1 MSFESLQVMIQVLSP
16 ALHDLFLGQTKMISY
31 TGATSYLLRREFM
44 DIILKA
50 LQTSVRHLEIIDEI
64 FRSEEYP
71 DKKLYID
78 FSDRI
83 RALNDSQGFKKFTD
97 ELYVGGKKGEGEK
110 AYGRQMI
117 LSDVFEYIIN
127 GRGYYYAQWNTKR
140 KAVFIELVLN
150 LLNQLILWDS
160 LTVNHEIR
168 SKVLKRLREQIGME
182 FFKEEEME
190 KRHSALQLYAGDIGF
205 DTADKTLPREVTK
218 VMGYEGNDA
227 QETEKIR
234 YRLDEYFDSILPKTA
249 GGLWGELIVYLY
261 LLRLNLGYVLPLLL
275 NQRILAGGDSLPLKP
290 PDFLV
295 IREDGSLI
303 GVEVGGG
310 KEMHSGRFSSKV
322 KCQMVTVENPR
333 VPPRCPICGKKTLF
347 CPKIIKDYADI
358 ENNPLLSVKHGI
370 LCAHECDLYKYEEV
384 IEGKCPYTLYRGP
397 VSQRVE
403 AKQEIKYG
411 TYYHYHYSCILSV
424 NDKEALA
431 TVARRKKRFER
442 KLGTSVEEKA
452 RINVLKINYPY
463 VDGLETFDKNILKE
477 NIVCYGRF
485 PNGKNC
491 KFCNYTIQCEKLS
504 RINEL
509 LKDIEGPRKEEA
521 EKEIRNLLPQ

>member
-1 MSFESLQVMIQVLSP
+1 
-16 ALHDLFLGQTKMISY
+16 
-31 TGATSYLLRREFM
+31 M

-71 DKKLYID
+71 DKKLYMD
-78 FSDRI
+78 SSDRI
-83 RALNDSQGFKKFTD
+83 RELNDSEGFKKFTD
-97 ELYVGGKKGEGEK
+97 EFYVGGKKGKGEE

-127 GRGYYYAQWNTKR
+127 GRGYYYAQWSTKR
-140 KAVFIELVLN
+140 KAIFIELILN

-160 LTVNHEIR
+160 LTASPEIR
-168 SKVLKRLREQIGME
+168 SKVLKRLREEIGTE

-190 KRHSALQLYAGDIGF
+190 RRHSGLQLYAGDIGF
-205 DTADKTLPREVTK
+205 ETADKNLPKEVTR
-218 VMGYEGNDA
+218 VMGYEGNDIPV
-227 QETEKIR
+227 EKIR
-234 YRLDEYFDSILPKTA
+234 YWLDEYFDSILPKTA

-275 NQRILAGGDSLPLKP
+275 NQRILAGGDSQPLKP

-295 IREDGSLI
+295 IREDGSLV

-310 KEMHSGRFSSKV
+310 KEIQSGRFSSKV
-322 KCQMVTVENPR
+322 RCQMVTVENPR

-347 CPKIIKDYADI
+347 CPKIMKDYADI
-358 ENNPLLSVKHGI
+358 ENNPLLLVKDDI
-370 LCAHECDLYKYEEV
+370 LCAHECDLYEYGQV
-384 IEGKCPYTLYRGP
+384 IEGKCPYTLYRGK
-397 VSQRVE
+397 VSQKVQ

-411 TYYHYHYSCILSV
+411 SDYHYHYRCILSLK
-424 NDKEALA
+424 DEDALT
-431 TVARRKKRFER
+431 TVAKRRERFER
-442 KLGTSVEEKA
+442 KRGTSEEASA

-463 VDGLETFDKNILKE
+463 VDGLETFDKNIPKE

-491 KFCNYTIQCEKLS
+491 NFCNYTIQCEKLT
-504 RINEL
+504 RVNEL
-509 LKDIEGPRKEEA
+509 LKDVEGPRKEEA
-521 EKEIRNLLPQ
+521 EKEIRKLLLQ